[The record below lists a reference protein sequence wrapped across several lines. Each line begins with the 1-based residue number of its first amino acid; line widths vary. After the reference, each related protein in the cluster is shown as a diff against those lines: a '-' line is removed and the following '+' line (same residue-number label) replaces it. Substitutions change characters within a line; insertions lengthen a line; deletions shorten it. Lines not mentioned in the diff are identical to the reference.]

1 MGCRLTFAA
10 AHFSEQMLFLPHRIE
25 NRGILEGLA
34 MEYLN
39 TFIVPV
45 IVGLCLVVG
54 YLIKHTTGA
63 DNRFI
68 PLVVTVLVASLAVW
82 MNWPHFTPE
91 VLLGGAVS
99 GLASTG
105 MHQMFKQWIDGERR

>member
-1 MGCRLTFAA
+1 
-10 AHFSEQMLFLPHRIE
+10 
-25 NRGILEGLA
+25 

-39 TFIVPV
+39 HFIVPV

-68 PLVVTVLVASLAVW
+68 PLVVAVLGAGLAVW
-82 MNWPHFTPE
+82 MNWPHINPE

-105 MHQMFKQWIDGERR
+105 MHQMFKQWIDGERG